1 MIQGNMEIFLNT
13 STLLNSGNFS
23 LNTDILETNLIN
35 IVVLVIVLVQ
45 FVGGALTTSLA
56 DRKQK
61 IIDNVNDAE
70 TRLSEAKERL
80 NEANIQLAQT
90 KVAIDKIVQE
100 LQVTKVNII
109 KAGADRIYQE
119 MLTQMKASEL
129 AISLQE
135 QKLLTQIKQQI
146 ITLAIKRVVTKL
158 KQDLTISQHVLIIN
172 KCITRL
178 GGLIKYE

>member
-1 MIQGNMEIFLNT
+1 MEIFLNT
-13 STLLNSGNFS
+13 STLMNSLS
-23 LNTDILETNLIN
+23 INTDILETNLIN
-35 IVVLVIVLVQ
+35 ITILVVILVQ

-61 IIDNVNDAE
+61 IIENVNDAE
-70 TRLSEAKERL
+70 KRLAEAKERL
-80 NEANIQLAQT
+80 SEANIQLAQT

-100 LQVTKVNII
+100 LQTTKINVI
-109 KAGADRIYQE
+109 KTGADKIYQE
-119 MLTQMKASEL
+119 MLMQMKTSEL

-178 GGLIKYE
+178 GGLN

>member
-1 MIQGNMEIFLNT
+1 MEIFLNT
-13 STLLNSGNFS
+13 STLINSVS

-35 IVVLVIVLVQ
+35 ITILVVILVQ

-61 IIDNVNDAE
+61 IIENVNDAE
-70 TRLSEAKERL
+70 KRLSEAKERL
-80 NEANIQLAQT
+80 SEANIQLAQT

-100 LQVTKVNII
+100 LQTTKINVI
-109 KAGADRIYQE
+109 KTGADKIYQE
-119 MLTQMKASEL
+119 MLMQMKTSEL

-178 GGLIKYE
+178 GGLN

>member
-1 MIQGNMEIFLNT
+1 MEIFLNT
-13 STLLNSGNFS
+13 STLLNSGNFR
-23 LNTDILETNLIN
+23 LNTDILETNVIN
-35 IVVLVIVLVQ
+35 IAILIVVLVQ

-61 IIDNVNDAE
+61 IVDNINDAE
-70 TRLSEAKERL
+70 TRLTEAKDRL
-80 NEANIQLAQT
+80 AEANVQLAQT

-109 KAGADRIYQE
+109 KTGANRISQE
-119 MLTQMKASEL
+119 MVAQMKSSEL

-172 KCITRL
+172 KCIKRL

>member
-1 MIQGNMEIFLNT
+1 MEIFLNT
-13 STLLNSGNFS
+13 STLMNSLS
-23 LNTDILETNLIN
+23 INTDILETNLIN
-35 IVVLVIVLVQ
+35 ITILVVILVQ

-61 IIDNVNDAE
+61 IIENVNDAE
-70 TRLSEAKERL
+70 KRLSEAKERL
-80 NEANIQLAQT
+80 SEANIQLAQT

-100 LQVTKVNII
+100 LQTTKINVI
-109 KAGADRIYQE
+109 KTGADKIYQE
-119 MLTQMKASEL
+119 MLMQMKTSEL

-172 KCITRL
+172 KCIKRL

>member
-1 MIQGNMEIFLNT
+1 MEIFLNT
-13 STLLNSGNFS
+13 STLINSGNFS

-35 IVVLVIVLVQ
+35 IAILVVVLVQ

-61 IIDNVNDAE
+61 IVDNINDAE
-70 TRLSEAKERL
+70 TRLTEAKDRL
-80 NEANIQLAQT
+80 AEANVQLAQT

-109 KAGADRIYQE
+109 KTGANRISQE
-119 MLTQMKASEL
+119 MVAQMKSSEL

-178 GGLIKYE
+178 GGLVNE

>member
-1 MIQGNMEIFLNT
+1 MEIFLNT
-13 STLLNSGNFS
+13 STLMNSLS
-23 LNTDILETNLIN
+23 INTDILETNLIN
-35 IVVLVIVLVQ
+35 ITILVVILVQ

-61 IIDNVNDAE
+61 IIENVNDAE
-70 TRLSEAKERL
+70 KRLSEAKERL
-80 NEANIQLAQT
+80 SEANIQLAQT

-100 LQVTKVNII
+100 LQTTKINVI
-109 KAGADRIYQE
+109 KTGADKIYQE
-119 MLTQMKASEL
+119 MLMQMKTSEL

-178 GGLIKYE
+178 GGLN

>member
-1 MIQGNMEIFLNT
+1 L
-13 STLLNSGNFS
+13 
-23 LNTDILETNLIN
+23 
-35 IVVLVIVLVQ
+35 VVVLVQ

-61 IIDNVNDAE
+61 IVDNINDAE
-70 TRLSEAKERL
+70 TRLTEAKDRL
-80 NEANIQLAQT
+80 AEANVQLAQT

-100 LQVTKVNII
+100 LQSTKINII
-109 KAGADRIYQE
+109 KTGATRISQE

-172 KCITRL
+172 KCIKRL

>member
-1 MIQGNMEIFLNT
+1 MEIFLNT

-35 IVVLVIVLVQ
+35 IIILIVVLVQ

-61 IIDNVNDAE
+61 IVDNINDAE
-70 TRLSEAKERL
+70 QRLTEAKDRL
-80 NEANIQLAQT
+80 AEANIQLAQT

-100 LQVTKVNII
+100 LQVTKINII
-109 KAGADRIYQE
+109 KTGANRVYQE
-119 MLTQMKASEL
+119 MSTQIKASDL
-129 AISLQE
+129 AISLYE
-135 QKLLTQIKQQI
+135 QKLLSQIKQQI
-146 ITLAIKRVVTKL
+146 ITLAVKRVVTKL

-172 KCITRL
+172 KCIKRL
-178 GGLIKYE
+178 GGLVKYE

>member
-1 MIQGNMEIFLNT
+1 MEIFLNT
-13 STLLNSGNFS
+13 STLINSGNFS

-35 IVVLVIVLVQ
+35 ITILIVVLVQ

-70 TRLSEAKERL
+70 QRLIEAKKRL
-80 NEANIQLAQT
+80 TEANTQLAQT

-100 LQVTKVNII
+100 LQITKINII
-109 KAGADRIYQE
+109 RSGANRVYQE
-119 MLTQMKASEL
+119 MLAQIKASDL

-135 QKLLTQIKQQI
+135 QKLLSQIKQQI
-146 ITLAIKRVVTKL
+146 ITLAVKRVVTKL
-158 KQDLTISQHVLIIN
+158 RQDLTISQHVLIIN
-172 KCITRL
+172 KCIKRL
-178 GGLIKYE
+178 GGLVKYE

>member
-1 MIQGNMEIFLNT
+1 MEIFLNT
-13 STLLNSGNFS
+13 STLINSIGI
-23 LNTDILETNLIN
+23 NTDILETNLIN
-35 IVVLVIVLVQ
+35 ITILIVVLVQ

-61 IIDNVNDAE
+61 ILDNVNDAE
-70 TRLSEAKERL
+70 KRLSDAKERL
-80 NEANIQLAQT
+80 SEANIQLAQT
-90 KVAIDKIVQE
+90 KVAIDKIAQE
-100 LQVTKVNII
+100 LQTTKTNII
-109 KAGADRIYQE
+109 KTGADRIYQE
-119 MLTQMKASEL
+119 MLTQMKTSEL

>member
-1 MIQGNMEIFLNT
+1 MEIFLNT
-13 STLLNSGNFS
+13 STLINSNNFS
-23 LNTDILETNLIN
+23 LNTDILETNVIN
-35 IVVLVIVLVQ
+35 IAILAVVLIQ
-45 FVGGALTTSLA
+45 FVGGALTSSLA

-70 TRLSEAKERL
+70 TRLLEAKERL
-80 NEANIQLAQT
+80 TEANTQLAQT

-100 LQVTKVNII
+100 LQLTKINII
-109 KAGADRIYQE
+109 KTGATKISQE
-119 MLTQMKASEL
+119 MITQMKASEL

-172 KCITRL
+172 KCIKRL
-178 GGLIKYE
+178 GGLVKYE

>member
-1 MIQGNMEIFLNT
+1 MEIFLNT
-13 STLLNSGNFS
+13 LTLSNSGGSFA

-172 KCITRL
+172 KCIKRL

>member
-1 MIQGNMEIFLNT
+1 MEIFLNT
-13 STLLNSGNFS
+13 STLMNSLS
-23 LNTDILETNLIN
+23 INTDILETNLIN
-35 IVVLVIVLVQ
+35 ITILVVILVQ

-61 IIDNVNDAE
+61 IIENVNDAE
-70 TRLSEAKERL
+70 KRLSEAKERL
-80 NEANIQLAQT
+80 SEANIQLTQT

-100 LQVTKVNII
+100 LQTTKINVI
-109 KAGADRIYQE
+109 KTGADKIYQE
-119 MLTQMKASEL
+119 MLMQMKTSEL

-178 GGLIKYE
+178 GGLN

>member
-1 MIQGNMEIFLNT
+1 MEIFLNT
-13 STLLNSGNFS
+13 STLINSGNFS

-35 IVVLVIVLVQ
+35 IAILVVVLVQ

-61 IIDNVNDAE
+61 IVDNINDAE
-70 TRLSEAKERL
+70 TRLTEAKDRL
-80 NEANIQLAQT
+80 AEANVQLAQT

-109 KAGADRIYQE
+109 KTGANRISQE
-119 MLTQMKASEL
+119 MVAQMKSSEL

-172 KCITRL
+172 KCIKRL
-178 GGLIKYE
+178 GGLS

>member
-1 MIQGNMEIFLNT
+1 MEIFLNT
-13 STLLNSGNFS
+13 LTLTNSGSFS

-35 IVVLVIVLVQ
+35 IAILIVVLVQ

-61 IIDNVNDAE
+61 IVDNINDAE
-70 TRLSEAKERL
+70 TRLTEAKDRL
-80 NEANIQLAQT
+80 AEANVQLAQT

-100 LQVTKVNII
+100 LQVTKINII
-109 KAGADRIYQE
+109 KTGANRISKE
-119 MLTQMKASEL
+119 MVAQMKSSEL

-146 ITLAIKRVVTKL
+146 ITIAIKRVVTKL

-172 KCITRL
+172 KCIKRL
-178 GGLIKYE
+178 GGLIRYE

>member
-1 MIQGNMEIFLNT
+1 MEIFLNT
-13 STLLNSGNFS
+13 STLMNSLS
-23 LNTDILETNLIN
+23 INTDILETNLIN
-35 IVVLVIVLVQ
+35 ITILVVILVQ

-61 IIDNVNDAE
+61 IIENVNDAE
-70 TRLSEAKERL
+70 KRLSEAKERL
-80 NEANIQLAQT
+80 SEANIQLAQT

-100 LQVTKVNII
+100 LQTTKINVI
-109 KAGADRIYQE
+109 KTGADKIYQE
-119 MLTQMKASEL
+119 MLMQMKTSEL
-129 AISLQE
+129 TISLQE

-178 GGLIKYE
+178 GGLN

>member
-1 MIQGNMEIFLNT
+1 MEIFLNT
-13 STLLNSGNFS
+13 STLINMNSLS
-23 LNTDILETNLIN
+23 INTDILETNLIN
-35 IVVLVIVLVQ
+35 ITILVVILVQ

-61 IIDNVNDAE
+61 IIENVNDAE
-70 TRLSEAKERL
+70 KRLSEAKERL
-80 NEANIQLAQT
+80 SEANIQLAQT

-100 LQVTKVNII
+100 LQTTKINVI
-109 KAGADRIYQE
+109 KTGADKIYQE
-119 MLTQMKASEL
+119 MLMQMKTSEL

-178 GGLIKYE
+178 GGLN

>member
-1 MIQGNMEIFLNT
+1 MEIFLNT
-13 STLLNSGNFS
+13 STIINSAG

-35 IVVLVIVLVQ
+35 IVILIVVLVQ

-70 TRLSEAKERL
+70 KRLSEAKDRL
-80 NEANIQLAQT
+80 AEANIQLAQT

-100 LQVTKVNII
+100 LQVTKINII
-109 KAGADRIYQE
+109 KTGADRVSQE
-119 MLTQMKASEL
+119 MLSQMKSSEL
-129 AISLQE
+129 VISLQE

-158 KQDLTISQHVLIIN
+158 KQDLTVAQHVLIIN
-172 KCITRL
+172 KCIKRL